1 MPGIVT
7 AVHGWVSTTTSK
19 YRSII
24 KPQLH
29 RPLAPSVTCG
39 DSSLPEGAMGLVP
52 CHIGVLLMGK
62 CLL

>member
-1 MPGIVT
+1 M
-7 AVHGWVSTTTSK
+7 SK
-19 YRSII
+19 Y
-24 KPQLH
+24 KPISKLSVYPPQ
-29 RPLAPSVTCG
+29 APSVTCG